1 MDNIR
6 IETTQNVDIEY
17 EVASVGDRILATLL
31 DYLFFLAYL
40 LLIGILAAIIGSS
53 FIDSWAIISL
63 IVLPILLYD
72 LLCETFLQGRS
83 FGKIMMKIKVVKI
96 DGTQATFGSYLIR
109 WLLRIVD
116 TRIFG
121 GVIALIVILAN
132 GKGQRVGDMAAG
144 TTVIKMKQKVQLSD
158 TILNNVIP
166 DYTLVFSQVS
176 KLSDNDI
183 AIIKDVMNLCLKT
196 GNTEALSKLAAK
208 TKTTMGVDVNM
219 PDIQFLNTV
228 LQDYSYWG
236 AINQ

>member
-31 DYLFFLAYL
+31 DYLFFLAYI
-40 LLIGILAAIIGSS
+40 LLIGVLAAIIGTD
-53 FIDSWAIISL
+53 FLDSLAIISL

-83 FGKIMMKIKVVKI
+83 FGKIIMKIKVVKI
-96 DGTQATFGSYLIR
+96 DGTQATFGSYLLR

-116 TRIFG
+116 TRLFG
-121 GVIALIVILAN
+121 GVIALVAILAN

-158 TILNNVIP
+158 TILNKAVP
-166 DYTLVFSQVS
+166 DYTLVFTQVS
-176 KLSDNDI
+176 KLTDNDI
-183 AIIKDVMNLCLKT
+183 AIIKDVMKVCLKS
-196 GNTEALSKLAAK
+196 GNNEALSKLASK
-208 TKTTMGVDVNM
+208 TKETMGVTINM

-228 LQDYSYWG
+228 LQDYSYLG
-236 AINQ
+236 SNNQ

>member
-31 DYLFFLAYL
+31 DYLFFLAYI
-40 LLIGILAAIIGSS
+40 LLIGVLAAIIGTD
-53 FIDSWAIISL
+53 FLDSLAIISL

-83 FGKIMMKIKVVKI
+83 FGKIIMKIKVVKI
-96 DGTQATFGSYLIR
+96 DGTQATFGSYLLR

-116 TRIFG
+116 TRLFG
-121 GVIALIVILAN
+121 GVIALVAILAN

-158 TILNNVIP
+158 TILNKAVP
-166 DYTLVFSQVS
+166 DYTLVFTQVS
-176 KLSDNDI
+176 QLTDNDI
-183 AIIKDVMNLCLKT
+183 AIIKDVMKVCLKS
-196 GNTEALSKLAAK
+196 GNDEALSKLASK
-208 TKTTMGVDVNM
+208 TKETMGVTINM

-236 AINQ
+236 SNNQ